1 MSAYIGVGASKSV
14 SKMYVGVDGKARQVQ
29 KAYIGVNGAA
39 KL

>member
-1 MSAYIGVGASKSV
+1 MSAYIGVGASKNV